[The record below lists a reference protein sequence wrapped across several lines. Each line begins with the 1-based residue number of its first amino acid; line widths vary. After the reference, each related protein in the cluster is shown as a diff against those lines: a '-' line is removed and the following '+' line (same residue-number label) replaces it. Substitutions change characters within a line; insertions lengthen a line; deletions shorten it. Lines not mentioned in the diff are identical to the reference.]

1 MKKKF
6 RLKMKWHA
14 AVITGLVLLLSVASW
29 GQFKDGMTYYLAQHF
44 AIQTAAA
51 TRSSGESAPAHSV
64 SSSDTKEQP
73 ASTGQEAAD
82 TVPGDKA
89 ADPAQRSNTADIESD
104 NKTADSPTADK
115 ADSPQ
120 PSTQTG
126 TAANQAQNSL
136 LASTCHSM
144 DRAVLRVG
152 SWWSVYA
159 NYYLSRFDALTT
171 YYGVGE
177 ISSSQVLAGSDNWL
191 FYKTKSD
198 GNPIAD
204 FEGTN
209 SFTKQETDH
218 IASLALSAQEEAQK
232 RGMKFAILVAPNKES
247 IYWENMPKNYRHAE
261 ISRTDGLIENL
272 SDQGVNIVSPK
283 QEMLAGH
290 KDSQLYYRYDSH
302 WNQLG
307 GYIGVRNIL
316 STWNISMPSLADRK
330 VQAGEL
336 RDQPYPCVRDDLAGL
351 AGLESVFTD
360 EKEYH
365 IDGCPVID
373 WEAYNREQ
381 YRGEISHMSNPEA
394 PNKKSVF
401 LVGDSYRSAMLPA
414 LSEQFANVYVI
425 HRDVYRTGMIDEVH
439 PDYVIAEYVERYS
452 DRMPLLAEL
461 FG

>member
-73 ASTGQEAAD
+73 ASTGQE
-82 TVPGDKA
+82 
-89 ADPAQRSNTADIESD
+89 
-104 NKTADSPTADK
+104 
-115 ADSPQ
+115 
-120 PSTQTG
+120 
-126 TAANQAQNSL
+126 AANQAQNSL

-261 ISRTDGLIENL
+261 ISRTDR
-272 SDQGVNIVSPK
+272 S
-283 QEMLAGH
+283 
-290 KDSQLYYRYDSH
+290 
-302 WNQLG
+302 
-307 GYIGVRNIL
+307 
-316 STWNISMPSLADRK
+316 DRK
-330 VQAGEL
+330 PFGSGRQH
-336 RDQPYPCVRDDLAGL
+336 R
-351 AGLESVFTD
+351 F
-360 EKEYH
+360 
-365 IDGCPVID
+365 
-373 WEAYNREQ
+373 
-381 YRGEISHMSNPEA
+381 PEA
-394 PNKKSVF
+394 GNA
-401 LVGDSYRSAMLPA
+401 GRSQRLPA
-414 LSEQFANVYVI
+414 VLS
-425 HRDVYRTGMIDEVH
+425 
-439 PDYVIAEYVERYS
+439 
-452 DRMPLLAEL
+452 L
-461 FG
+461 

>member
-6 RLKMKWHA
+6 KLKMKWHA

-44 AIQTAAA
+44 AIQTDAA
-51 TRSSGESAPAHSV
+51 TRPVDGSKTVHSGSDSKVTTPTTDGETAGSAPDS
-64 SSSDTKEQP
+64 KP
-73 ASTGQEAAD
+73 ADSASNTEAA
-82 TVPGDKA
+82 VSA
-89 ADPAQRSNTADIESD
+89 
-104 NKTADSPTADK
+104 NKSE
-115 ADSPQ
+115 
-120 PSTQTG
+120 
-126 TAANQAQNSL
+126 NSL
-136 LASTCHSM
+136 LSDAFHVS
-144 DRAVLRVG
+144 DRAVQRIN

-159 NYYLSRFDALTT
+159 SYYLSRFDALTT
-171 YYGVGE
+171 YYGLGE

-209 SFTKQETDH
+209 SFTEQETDR
-218 IASLALSAQEEAQK
+218 ISSSALAAQKEAQK
-232 RGMKFAILVAPNKES
+232 RGIKFAILVAPNKES
-247 IYWENMPKNYRHAE
+247 IYWENLPENYSHAE
-261 ISRTDGLIENL
+261 ISRTDRLVESL
-272 SDQGVNIVSPK
+272 SKKDINIISPK
-283 QEMLAGH
+283 KELLSSH

-307 GYIGVRNIL
+307 GYIGARNIL
-316 STWNISMPSLADRK
+316 STWNISMPSLADRRI
-330 VQAGEL
+330 QSSEL
-336 RDQPYPCVRDDLAGL
+336 KDQPYTIVKDDLAGL
-351 AGLESVFTD
+351 AGLETVFTD

-414 LSEQFANVYVI
+414 LSEQFTDVYVI

-452 DRMPLLAEL
+452 DRMTLLAEL